1 MLEDLIKLKQQL
13 EQSHRY
19 IAISEITSKDIMSA
33 SESKSLSEFEALEN
47 TDDFI
52 VQCEK
57 LMEEAIRIFS
67 ANNIPYDTIQI
78 SSSLGFLC
86 TPGFIDFLKLEYQK
100 REGTNERWKLNLEN
114 LGSNVSLKY
123 VPMSFS
129 INMVESGLSG
139 DYGVE
144 DYLLENEKDIPQI
157 NDLSRKSVSGIIDF
171 EKFIKRMKELGY
183 SFELANYGEC
193 SNMYDYISAAK
204 DNVDDTYISVNA
216 DLGLEK
222 SYKTSYGSR

>member
-19 IAISEITSKDIMSA
+19 IAISEISSEDIMSA

-86 TPGFIDFLKLEYQK
+86 TPEFIDFLKSEYHK
-100 REGTNERWKLNLEN
+100 HGKLNLEN
-114 LGSNVSLKY
+114 LVYNVSLKY
-123 VPMSFS
+123 VPMSFG
-129 INMVESGLSG
+129 INTAASLVSDVYS
-139 DYGVE
+139 VN
-144 DYLLENEKDIPQI
+144 DYLIENKKDIPQI
-157 NDLSRKSVSGIIDF
+157 DDLSRKFVSGIIDF

-183 SFELANYGEC
+183 SIELLNYGEC
-193 SNMYDYISAAK
+193 SNMYDYISAVK
-204 DNVDDTYISVNA
+204 DNGWDTYIGVNA

-222 SYKTSYGSR
+222 GNKTSYRSR

>member
-13 EQSHRY
+13 EQSHKY
-19 IAISEITSKDIMSA
+19 IAISEINSKDIMSA
-33 SESKSLSEFEALEN
+33 NESKSLLEFETLEN

-52 VQCEK
+52 VQCGK
-57 LMEEAIRIFS
+57 LMEEAMRIFS

-86 TPGFIDFLKLEYQK
+86 TPEFIDFLKSEYQK
-100 REGTNERWKLNLEN
+100 HEGTNEKWKVNLEN

-129 INMVESGLSG
+129 INLSGSGLSG
-139 DYGVE
+139 DYGVD
-144 DYLLENEKDIPQI
+144 DYLLANEKDIPQI
-157 NDLSRKSVSGIIDF
+157 ADLSRKSVSGIIDF

-183 SFELANYGEC
+183 SFELLNYGEC
-193 SNMYDYISAAK
+193 SNIYDYISAAK
-204 DNVDDTYISVNA
+204 DRVWDTHISVNA
-216 DLGLEK
+216 DLELEK
-222 SYKTSYGSR
+222 SNKTSYGSR

>member
-86 TPGFIDFLKLEYQK
+86 TPGFIDFLKSEYQK

-129 INMVESGLSG
+129 INMVGSGLSG
-139 DYGVE
+139 DYGVD

-204 DNVDDTYISVNA
+204 DNVEDTYISVNA

-222 SYKTSYGSR
+222 SNKTSYGSR